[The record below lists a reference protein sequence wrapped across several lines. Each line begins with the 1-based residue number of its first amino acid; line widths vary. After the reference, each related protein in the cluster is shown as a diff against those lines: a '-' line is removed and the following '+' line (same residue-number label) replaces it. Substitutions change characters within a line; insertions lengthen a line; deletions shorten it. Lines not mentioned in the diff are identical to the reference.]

1 MFRALV
7 RALEESAELHRLRA
21 HRGTVEEYIVM
32 QLCHT
37 YDLAQTSAKSK
48 EVGKTGPTLLHSKV
62 GR

>member
-7 RALEESAELHRLRA
+7 RALEESESHRLRA

-37 YDLAQTSAKSK
+37 YDLAHESERKRCPATASL
-48 EVGKTGPTLLHSKV
+48 P
-62 GR
+62 